1 MAILVECP
9 KCRKRTSL
17 KNNKCSC
24 GFSIKKHSGKDYW
37 IDFRVNGKRKREKI
51 GKSKQAAENRLRQV
65 ETQTAEGRYIEKDKN
80 VSQTLGSIIQ
90 WYLKLPEVKELSS
103 FIRIRESL
111 RNIKRLLGK
120 ETVVKHITL
129 NGILLYRKSRGREES
144 RKYPGKRITVAT
156 MNREV
161 TSIKTALN
169 RAVTYE
175 KISSNPI
182 KDAPILKEN
191 NIRERVLSDQEFEK
205 LLAAAPEHI
214 KPILIVAFYEPMRF
228 EEIILL
234 EWEEVDLKSDPG
246 FIRLAAKRTKGK
258 KEGRLIPLHPRV
270 RETLEKLPSR
280 FTRSRVFQHKGK
292 SFDTFRK
299 SFKKAKEDAGI
310 EDFVFHDFRHC
321 AITNL
326 RRAGNDIPT
335 IMKIS
340 GHKTLSMF
348 QRYNLVDESDVA
360 KVSWKTLVPENEESE
375 KNAQ

>member
-9 KCRKRTSL
+9 KCKKRNSL
-17 KNNKCSC
+17 KNNACAC
-24 GFSIKKHSGKDYW
+24 GFGIKKHSGKVYW
-37 IDFRVNGKRKREKI
+37 IDYRVNGRRKRERI
-51 GKSKQAAENRLRQV
+51 GKSKQSAENRLRQV

-80 VSQTLGSIIQ
+80 VSQTLDSIIH
-90 WYLKLPEVKELSS
+90 WYLELPEVKELSS
-103 FIRIRESL
+103 FTRIRESL
-111 RNIKRLLGK
+111 RNISRIMGK

-129 NGILLYRKSRGREES
+129 AGIQNYRKSRGQEES
-144 RKYPGKRITVAT
+144 RKYPGRKITIAS

-161 TSIKTALN
+161 TTIKTVLN

-182 KDAPILKEN
+182 KDAPILKEDN
-191 NIRERVLSDQEFEK
+191 VRERVLSDQEFEK
-205 LLAAAPEHI
+205 LLAASPEHI
-214 KPILIVAFYEPMRF
+214 KPVLIVAFYEPMRF

-234 EWEEVDLKSDPG
+234 EWEEIDLKSNPG
-246 FIRLAAKRTKGK
+246 FIRLVAKRTKGK

-270 RETLEKLPSR
+270 RKTLEKLPSR

-310 EDFVFHDFRHC
+310 DDFLFHDFRHC

-360 KVSWKTLVPENEESE
+360 KVSWKTLVPADEKDE